1 MALSRRW
8 LLLVAALVIALPAC
22 AGGTPGEDED
32 DGAAAEGGDGG
43 EITVAAVWTG
53 VEEESFTQVL
63 DAFTEEAGVEVK
75 YQSSDDLG
83 TYLGTQIEG
92 GSPPD
97 VALIPQPGLMRS
109 LAADGS
115 LVELGDDAATGL
127 EENYAPV
134 WQDLG
139 SAEETLY
146 GVYFKVASKSTW
158 WYNTAVFEQA
168 GVEPPTTWDEMLDT
182 AETVN
187 SSGTPFL
194 SIGASDGWTLTDV
207 FENIYLQQAGP
218 EKYDQLSNHEI
229 PWTDPSVTDAL
240 ETMAELFGDDANLA
254 GGVAKTLQT
263 PFEDSVTQTFTD
275 PPAAATVYEGDF
287 VAGLISG
294 ETEAVVGE
302 DADFFDFPAL
312 GEETAVVGAGDV
324 AVALTDSEEAQE
336 FLAFLTTPEAAEA
349 WAADG
354 GFVSPN
360 SSLEASVYPDEITQR
375 IGESVTAA
383 SDSGAFRFDM
393 SDLQPAEF
401 GATAGQG
408 FWQHMQDFVRTGDV
422 EGAQQALE
430 KDAKAAFGE

>member
-1 MALSRRW
+1 
-8 LLLVAALVIALPAC
+8 
-22 AGGTPGEDED
+22 
-32 DGAAAEGGDGG
+32 
-43 EITVAAVWTG
+43 
-53 VEEESFTQVL
+53 
-63 DAFTEEAGVEVK
+63 
-75 YQSSDDLG
+75 
-83 TYLGTQIEG
+83 
-92 GSPPD
+92 
-97 VALIPQPGLMRS
+97 
-109 LAADGS
+109 
-115 LVELGDDAATGL
+115 
-127 EENYAPV
+127 
-134 WQDLG
+134 
-139 SAEETLY
+139 
-146 GVYFKVASKSTW
+146 
-158 WYNTAVFEQA
+158 
-168 GVEPPTTWDEMLDT
+168 
-182 AETVN
+182 
-187 SSGTPFL
+187 
-194 SIGASDGWTLTDV
+194 
-207 FENIYLQQAGP
+207 
-218 EKYDQLSNHEI
+218 
-229 PWTDPSVTDAL
+229 
-240 ETMAELFGDDANLA
+240 
-254 GGVAKTLQT
+254 
-263 PFEDSVTQTFTD
+263 
-275 PPAAATVYEGDF
+275 

-360 SSLEASVYPDEITQR
+360 SNLEASVYPDEITQR